1 MNNNFV
7 RKFFLTMDVTNSI
20 FNGTNKTESV
30 YRSKISALDTGQMTK
45 NEERY
50 FNTYRYW
57 LPFYA
62 PMEGT
67 IEGEEGEGGEP
78 KIGDYTAKHT
88 KSLFNNTSGLVTYDD
103 FRVDANSPL
112 LDNPE
117 SRKNQRKNMACTIKD
132 LVDATAKGE
141 LGRQTYSYADFAYCK
156 HLGKLPNN
164 YLITLRRFGTPA
176 GNKIDKRHIKGI
188 DSYEDLIQ
196 AHLADQGHL
205 VTWLGTPGNEINSVL
220 KYSYKMNWADQKA
233 EIDEVSSDGEG
244 QGPLASIFNM
254 ANSNYRKEVM
264 QGRRGTNFAGK
275 SFMNTMLGG
284 GDNFNPPYPHSTFD
298 AMYDKNKIYGPIDV
312 IQQTKRRDRGLEM
325 DFKIE
330 LTFDY
335 ELRSYY
341 GINGRAAMLDL
352 LANILAVTY
361 NHGNFWGGAHRFVGG
376 AQDNIFA
383 NLPIFKLAD
392 KGGLNNPGAVVDALI
407 DSIHQGAAAFTNG
420 VQGDTPREKIMNM
433 AKDLGG
439 MLLGGLLNKLG
450 RPQKLAVSSLVSG
463 APTGCWHL
471 TIGNPKSPIIEIG
484 NLCCTN
490 AAIEHYGPLGLDD
503 FPTGL
508 RVKISLE
515 PGKPLDLSGIE
526 KMYGRGDTRIYS
538 PMGDKIIDMYKKS
551 KKISTYKDSKKQDTA
566 TKTKQTTNSQE
577 SMYAPVITEEIN
589 TTNEIIP
596 DNKDAIDSVKRWF
609 GTDDEFR
616 ITTVGSE
623 AFMGSEPPKK
633 EGSGS

>member
-7 RKFFLTMDVTNSI
+7 RKFFLTMAVTNSI

-30 YRSKISALDTGQMTK
+30 YRSRISALDTGQMTQT
-45 NEERY
+45 EERY

-57 LPFYA
+57 LPFFA

-78 KIGDYTAKHT
+78 KIGDYSAKHT
-88 KSLFNNTSGLVTYDD
+88 KSLFNNTSGILTYDD

-117 SRKNQRKNMACTIKD
+117 SRKNQRRNMACTIKD
-132 LVDATAKGE
+132 LVDATAKCE
-141 LGRQTYSYADFAYCK
+141 MGRQTYTYADFAYCK
-156 HLGKLPNN
+156 HLGKIPNN
-164 YLITLRRFGTPA
+164 YLITLRRFGTPC
-176 GNKIDKRHIKGI
+176 GNRIDKRQIKGI
-188 DSYEDLIQ
+188 KSYEDLLQ

-205 VTWLGTPGNEINSVL
+205 VTWLGTPGNEINNVL
-220 KYSYKMNWADQKA
+220 KYSYHMNWTDQKA
-233 EIDEVSSDGEG
+233 GIEEVQSNGEG
-244 QGPLASIFNM
+244 QGPLAGIFNM
-254 ANSNYRKEVM
+254 ANSNYRREVM

-275 SFMNTMLGG
+275 SYMNAMLGG
-284 GDNFNPPYPHSTFD
+284 GDNFSPPYPHSTFD
-298 AMYDKNKIYGPIDV
+298 SMYDKNKIYGPIDV
-312 IQQTKRRDRGLEM
+312 IAQTKRRDRGLEM

-392 KGGLNNPGAVVDALI
+392 KGGLNNPGAVYDALI
-407 DSIHQGAAAFTNG
+407 DSIHQGAAAFTKG
-420 VQGDTPREKIMNM
+420 IKGDTTRDKIVNM
-433 AKDLGG
+433 AKDIGG

-450 RPQKLAVSSLVSG
+450 RPEKLAVSSLVSG

-490 AAIEHYGPLGLDD
+490 ATIEHYGPLGIDD

-515 PGKPLDLSGIE
+515 PGKPLDVSGIE
-526 KMYGRGDTRIYS
+526 QMYGRGDTRIYT
-538 PMGDKIIDMYKKS
+538 PMGNKIVDMYKKS
-551 KKISTYKDSKKQDTA
+551 KKIEVSKNQSKENTN
-566 TKTKQTTNSQE
+566 TKTKQSTKTQE
-577 SMYAPVITEEIN
+577 TMFLPTILEEPKSSMELV
-589 TTNEIIP
+589 P
-596 DNKDAIDSVKRWF
+596 DNKDAIDNLQRHF

-623 AFMGSEPPKK
+623 AFMGSGERKP
-633 EGSGS
+633 EGY